1 MDSSTVS
8 LLVADVILLVHVLF
22 VIFVVFGLVIIF
34 IGNALAWSWV
44 RNPWFRLMH
53 LIAIAVV
60 VVQSWLH
67 IICPLTIIEMDL
79 RAQAGGTAYSG
90 SFISHWLEVI
100 LYYQAPPWV
109 FVVCYTTFGVMVVA
123 GWFLVRPHRFTKLKS
138 QTTNKGGH

>member
-1 MDSSTVS
+1 MDSLNVS

-22 VIFVVFGLVIIF
+22 ATFVVLGLVIIF
-34 IGNALAWSWV
+34 AGNALTWSWV
-44 RNPWFRLMH
+44 RNPWFRLIH

-79 RAQAGGTAYSG
+79 RIRAGDTTYSG

-109 FVVCYTTFGVMVVA
+109 FVVGYTTFGAIVVA
-123 GWFLVRPHRFTKLKS
+123 AWFRVRPHHFTKLKND
-138 QTTNKGGH
+138 TTNKDIH